1 MKKILLLSAI
11 MAGAMSVNAQSDFK
25 VKEIAKLPVKNIT
38 NYDKGVSRTGY
49 GFGDKFYMTDR
60 GAQQLRV
67 FDLGTGEEIAQKEIG
82 ANQALGHDEAGNAI
96 IANWGFAGSNPVGS
110 ETTFTLISADLK
122 EMRTTEKVG
131 SIQGRGDYLGKAK
144 GNVFGKE
151 GATLLASGAAQ
162 DLENEGIV
170 CYTFTPSG
178 GDTPLVQYS
187 NVYDADQK
195 IGAGTWATY
204 NFYKDVDGTDRYLYV
219 NRSAALT
226 DVTFEEG
233 EVLGDQTRFYN
244 PEDRLTNKGVC
255 NGGEIFVLGSRKF
268 IVYGNWREGVLT
280 YLDGITIAEIGAD
293 NKTLTTVYTK
303 EPDTSL
309 SREMTGQCNW
319 LNVEVLN
326 DKQAK
331 LYQYFLG
338 GYVAEYGIAIGDAD
352 TPATS
357 GVKGIENAPAQVVS
371 TTYYTPAGVA
381 NKAAVKGLN
390 IVVTKYADGSQKVV
404 KVIK

>member
-1 MKKILLLSAI
+1 MKKFLLLTAL
-11 MAGAMSVNAQSDFK
+11 MAGAMTVNAQSDFQ
-25 VKEIAKLPVKNIT
+25 VKELAKLPVTNIN
-38 NYDKGVSRTGY
+38 NYSKGEMRSGY

-60 GAQQLRV
+60 NAQQLRV
-67 FDLGTGEEIAQKEIG
+67 FNLATGKEIGQKEIG

-96 IANWGFAGSNPVGS
+96 IANWGFAGSNPLGS
-110 ETTFTLISADLK
+110 KTTFTLISADLSK
-122 EMRTTEKVG
+122 MVTTEKVG
-131 SIQGRGDYLGKAK
+131 SIQGRGDFLGKAK
-144 GNVFGKE
+144 GNVFGAE

-162 DLENEGIV
+162 DLENKGIV
-170 CYTFTPSG
+170 CYTFSSTG

-187 NVYDADQK
+187 NVYDGDQK
-195 IGAGTWATY
+195 IGAGSWATY
-204 NFYKDVDGTDRYLYV
+204 NYYKDVDGTDRYLYV
-219 NRSAALT
+219 NRQVALT
-226 DVTFEEG
+226 DIFFEEG
-233 EVLGDQTRFYN
+233 EVAGDLTREYN
-244 PEDRLTNKGVC
+244 PADRLCNKGVC

-268 IVYGNWREGVLT
+268 IVYGNVSDPN

-303 EPDTSL
+303 EADKTL
-309 SREMTGQCNW
+309 TQEKTTQGNW
-319 LNVEVLN
+319 LNVEVLS

-338 GYVAEYGIAIGDAD
+338 GYAAEYGITINGAD
-352 TPATS
+352 MPTGIT
-357 GVKGIENAPAQVVS
+357 GVENAAAKAVS

-381 NKAAVKGLN
+381 SKTAVKGLN

>member
-1 MKKILLLSAI
+1 MKKFLLLTAL
-11 MAGAMSVNAQSDFK
+11 MAGAMTVNAQSDFQ
-25 VKEIAKLPVKNIT
+25 VKELAKLPVKNIT
-38 NYDKGVSRTGY
+38 NYDKGVCRSGY
-49 GFGDKFYMTDR
+49 GFGNKFYMTDR
-60 GAQQLRV
+60 NAKQLRV
-67 FDLGTGEEIAQKEIG
+67 FDLATGKEIGQKEIG

-96 IANWGFAGSNPVGS
+96 IANWGFAGSNPLGS
-110 ETTFTLISADLK
+110 ETTFTLISADLAK
-122 EMRTTEKVG
+122 MVTTEKVG
-131 SIQGRGDYLGKAK
+131 SIQGRGDFLGKAK
-144 GNVFGKE
+144 GNVFGAE

-162 DLENEGIV
+162 DLENKGIV
-170 CYTFTPSG
+170 CYTFSSTG

-187 NVYDADQK
+187 NVYDSDQK
-195 IGAGTWATY
+195 IGVGTWATY
-204 NFYKDVDGTDRYLYV
+204 NYYKDVDGTDRYLYV
-219 NRSAALT
+219 NRQVALT
-226 DVTFEEG
+226 DIFFEEG
-233 EVLGDQTRFYN
+233 EVAGDLTREYN
-244 PEDRLTNKGVC
+244 PADRICNKGVC

-268 IVYGNWREGVLT
+268 IVYGNVSDPN

-303 EPDTSL
+303 EADKTL
-309 SREMTGQCNW
+309 TQEKTTQGNW

-338 GYVAEYGIAIGDAD
+338 GYAAEYGITIDGAD
-352 TPATS
+352 MPTGIT
-357 GVKGIENAPAQVVS
+357 GVENAAAKAVS

-381 NKAAVKGLN
+381 SKTAVKGLN

>member
-38 NYDKGVSRTGY
+38 NYDKTVMRSGY
-49 GFGDKFYMTDR
+49 GFGDRFYMTDR
-60 GAQQLRV
+60 GSMELRV

-162 DLENEGIV
+162 DLENKGIV

-204 NFYKDVDGTDRYLYV
+204 NYYKDVDGTDRYLYV

-233 EVLGDQTRFYN
+233 EVLGDQTRFYS
-244 PEDRLTNKGVC
+244 PEDRLPNKGVC

-268 IVYGNWREGVLT
+268 VVYGNVTAPT
-280 YLDGITIAEIGAD
+280 YLDGISIAEIGAD

-303 EPDTSL
+303 AAEEST
-309 SREMTGQCNW
+309 REMTTQGNW

>member
-67 FDLGTGEEIAQKEIG
+67 IDLGTGEQVAQKEIG

-110 ETTFTLISADLK
+110 ETTFTLISADLTK
-122 EMRTTEKVG
+122 MVTTEKVG

-144 GNVFGKE
+144 GNVFGAE

-162 DLENEGIV
+162 DLENKGIV
-170 CYTFTPSG
+170 CYTFTSSG
-178 GDTPLVQYS
+178 GDTPLVNYS
-187 NVYDADQK
+187 NVWDADQK

-204 NFYKDVDGTDRYLYV
+204 NYYKDVDGTDRYVYV
-219 NRSAALT
+219 NRQAPLT
-226 DVTFEEG
+226 DIFFEEG
-233 EVLGDQTRFYN
+233 EVNGEQTREYS
-244 PEDRLTNKGVC
+244 PEDRLCNRGVC

-268 IVYGNWREGVLT
+268 IVYGNQSTPT
-280 YLDGITIAEIGAD
+280 YLDGFTIAEIGAD

-303 EPDTSL
+303 EADTEL
-309 SREMTGQCNW
+309 GREMVTQGNW

-331 LYQYFLG
+331 LYQYFIN
-338 GYVAEYGIAIGDAD
+338 GYAAEYGIAIGDAD

>member
-38 NYDKGVSRTGY
+38 NYDKTVMRSGY

-60 GAQQLRV
+60 GSMELRV
-67 FDLGTGEEIAQKEIG
+67 FNIATGEEIAQKEIG

-162 DLENEGIV
+162 DLEKKGIV

-178 GDTPLVQYS
+178 GDTPLVSYS
-187 NVYDADQK
+187 NVWDADQK

-204 NFYKDVDGTDRYLYV
+204 NYYKDVDGTDRFVYV
-219 NRSAALT
+219 NRQAPLT
-226 DVTFEEG
+226 DITFEEG
-233 EVLGDQTRFYN
+233 EVLGDQTRSYS
-244 PEDRLTNKGVC
+244 PEDRLPNKGVC

-268 IVYGNWREGVLT
+268 VVYGNVTSPT
-280 YLDGITIAEIGAD
+280 YLDGISIAEIGAD
-293 NKTLTTVYTK
+293 NKTLTTVYTQEAK
-303 EPDTSL
+303 ETT
-309 SREMTGQCNW
+309 REMTTQGNW

-338 GYVAEYGIAIGDAD
+338 GYVAEYGISIDGAE
-352 TPATS
+352 TPETS

-371 TTYYTPAGVA
+371 TTYYTAAGVA
-381 NKAAVKGLN
+381 SKTAVKGLN

>member
-38 NYDKGVSRTGY
+38 NYDKTVMRSGY

-60 GAQQLRV
+60 GSMELRV

-162 DLENEGIV
+162 DLENKGIV

-204 NFYKDVDGTDRYLYV
+204 NYYKDVDGTDRFVYV
-219 NRSAALT
+219 NRQAPLT
-226 DVTFEEG
+226 DITFEEG
-233 EVLGDQTRFYN
+233 EVLGDQTRFYS
-244 PEDRLTNKGVC
+244 PEDRLPNKGVC

-268 IVYGNWREGVLT
+268 IVYGNVSTPT

-303 EPDTSL
+303 EAEEKN
-309 SREMTGQCNW
+309 REMTTQGNW

-326 DKQAK
+326 EKQAK

>member
-38 NYDKGVSRTGY
+38 NYDKTVCRSGY

-67 FDLGTGEEIAQKEIG
+67 FDLGTGEQVAQKEIG

-110 ETTFTLISADLK
+110 ETTFTLISADLTK
-122 EMRTTEKVG
+122 MVTTEKVG

-144 GNVFGKE
+144 GDVFGKK

-162 DLENEGIV
+162 DLENKGIV
-170 CYTFTPSG
+170 CYTFTSSG
-178 GDTPLVQYS
+178 GDTPLVNYS
-187 NVYDADQK
+187 NVWDADQK

-204 NFYKDVDGTDRYLYV
+204 NYYKDVDGTDRYVYV
-219 NRSAALT
+219 NRQAPLT
-226 DVTFEEG
+226 DIFFEEG
-233 EVLGDQTRFYN
+233 EVNGEQTREYS
-244 PEDRLTNKGVC
+244 PEDRLCNKGVC

-268 IVYGNWREGVLT
+268 IVYGNQSTPT
-280 YLDGITIAEIGAD
+280 YLDGFTIAEIGAD

-303 EPDTSL
+303 EADTEL
-309 SREMTGQCNW
+309 GREMVTQGNW

-331 LYQYFLG
+331 LYQYFIN

>member
-25 VKEIAKLPVKNIT
+25 INEIAKLPVKNIT

-60 GAQQLRV
+60 GAMELRV

-144 GNVFGKE
+144 GNVFGAE

-162 DLENEGIV
+162 DLENKGIV

-178 GDTPLVQYS
+178 GDTPLVNYS
-187 NVYDADQK
+187 NVWDGDQK

-204 NFYKDVDGTDRYLYV
+204 NYYKDVDGTDRYVYV
-219 NRSAALT
+219 NRQAPLT
-226 DVTFEEG
+226 DIFFEEG
-233 EVLGDQTRFYN
+233 EVNGELTREYS
-244 PEDRLTNKGVC
+244 PEDRLCNRGVC

-268 IVYGNWREGVLT
+268 IVYGNLSNPT
-280 YLDGITIAEIGAD
+280 YLDGFTIAEIGAD

-303 EPDTSL
+303 EADTSL

-338 GYVAEYGIAIGDAD
+338 GYAAEYGIAIGDAD

-381 NKAAVKGLN
+381 NKTAVKGLN

>member
-38 NYDKGVSRTGY
+38 NYDKGVSRSGY
-49 GFGDKFYMTDR
+49 GFGDRFYMTDR
-60 GAQQLRV
+60 GSMELRV
-67 FDLGTGEEIAQKEIG
+67 FNLVTGEEIAQKEIG

-162 DLENEGIV
+162 DLENKGIV

-204 NFYKDVDGTDRYLYV
+204 NYYKDVDGTDRYLYV

-233 EVLGDQTRFYN
+233 EVLGDQTRFYS
-244 PEDRLTNKGVC
+244 PEDRLPNKGVC

-268 IVYGNWREGVLT
+268 IVYGNQSTPT
-280 YLDGITIAEIGAD
+280 YLDGFTIAEIGAD

-303 EPDTSL
+303 EADTSL

-371 TTYYTPAGVA
+371 TTYYTAAGVA
-381 NKAAVKGLN
+381 SKTAVKGLN

>member
-1 MKKILLLSAI
+1 
-11 MAGAMSVNAQSDFK
+11 MAGAMTVNAQSDFQ
-25 VKEIAKLPVKNIT
+25 VKELAKLPVTNIT
-38 NYDKGVSRTGY
+38 NYDKGVCRSGY

-60 GAQQLRV
+60 GAKELRV
-67 FDLGTGEEIAQKEIG
+67 FDLATGEEIGQKEIG

-96 IANWGFAGSNPVGS
+96 VANWGFAGSNPIGS
-110 ETTFTLISADLK
+110 ETTFTLISADLSK
-122 EMRTTEKVG
+122 MVTTEKVG
-131 SIQGRGDYLGKAK
+131 SIQGRGDFLGKAK
-144 GNVFGKE
+144 GNVFGAE
-151 GATLLASGAAQ
+151 GATLLASGKDQ
-162 DLENEGIV
+162 DLENKGIV
-170 CYTFTPSG
+170 CYTFSSTG

-187 NVYDADQK
+187 NVWDADQK

-204 NFYKDVDGTDRYLYV
+204 NYYKDVDGTDRYLYV
-219 NRSAALT
+219 NRSVALT
-226 DVTFEEG
+226 DIFFEEG
-233 EVLGDQTRFYN
+233 EVTGDLTREYN
-244 PEDRLTNKGVC
+244 PADRLCNKGVC

-268 IVYGNWREGVLT
+268 IVYGNWREGVNT
-280 YLDGITIAEIGAD
+280 YLDGFTIAEIGAD

-309 SREMTGQCNW
+309 EREMTTQGNW

-338 GYVAEYGIAIGDAD
+338 GYAAEYGLTIDGAD
-352 TPATS
+352 MPTGIT
-357 GVKGIENAPAQVVS
+357 GVENAAAKAVS

-381 NKAAVKGLN
+381 SKTAVKGLN

>member
-38 NYDKGVSRTGY
+38 NYDKTVMRSGY

-60 GAQQLRV
+60 GSMELRV

-162 DLENEGIV
+162 DLENKGIV

-204 NFYKDVDGTDRYLYV
+204 NYYKDVDGTDRFVYV
-219 NRSAALT
+219 NRQAPLT
-226 DVTFEEG
+226 DITFEEG
-233 EVLGDQTRFYN
+233 EVLGDQTRFYS
-244 PEDRLTNKGVC
+244 PEDRLPNKGVC

-268 IVYGNWREGVLT
+268 IVYGNQSTPT

-303 EPDTSL
+303 EAEEKN
-309 SREMTGQCNW
+309 REMTTQGNW

>member
-38 NYDKGVSRTGY
+38 NYDKTVMRSGY

-60 GAQQLRV
+60 GSMELRV

-162 DLENEGIV
+162 DLENKGIV

-204 NFYKDVDGTDRYLYV
+204 NYYKDVDGTDRFVYV
-219 NRSAALT
+219 NRQAPLT
-226 DVTFEEG
+226 DITFEEG
-233 EVLGDQTRFYN
+233 EVLGDQTRFYS
-244 PEDRLTNKGVC
+244 PEDRLPNKGVC

-268 IVYGNWREGVLT
+268 VVYGNVSTPT
-280 YLDGITIAEIGAD
+280 YLDGISIAEIGAD

-303 EPDTSL
+303 AAEEST
-309 SREMTGQCNW
+309 REMTTQGNW

>member
-67 FDLGTGEEIAQKEIG
+67 FDLGTGEQVAQKEIG

-110 ETTFTLISADLK
+110 ETTFTLISADLTK
-122 EMRTTEKVG
+122 MVTTEKVG

-144 GNVFGKE
+144 GDVFGKK

-162 DLENEGIV
+162 DLENKGIV
-170 CYTFTPSG
+170 CYTFTSSG
-178 GDTPLVQYS
+178 GDTPLVNYS
-187 NVYDADQK
+187 NVWDGDQK

-204 NFYKDVDGTDRYLYV
+204 NYYKDVDGTDRYVYV
-219 NRSAALT
+219 NRQAPLT
-226 DVTFEEG
+226 DIFFEEG
-233 EVLGDQTRFYN
+233 EVNGELTREYS
-244 PEDRLTNKGVC
+244 PEDRLCNKGVC

-268 IVYGNWREGVLT
+268 IVYGNLSNPT
-280 YLDGITIAEIGAD
+280 YLDGFTIAEIGAD

-303 EPDTSL
+303 EADTSL

-371 TTYYTPAGVA
+371 TTYYTAAGVA
-381 NKAAVKGLN
+381 SKTAVKGLN

>member
-38 NYDKGVSRTGY
+38 NYDKTVMRSGY

-60 GAQQLRV
+60 GSMELRV
-67 FDLGTGEEIAQKEIG
+67 FNIATGEEIAQKEIG

-162 DLENEGIV
+162 DLENKGIV

-187 NVYDADQK
+187 NVYDAEQK

-204 NFYKDVDGTDRYLYV
+204 NYYKDVDGTDRFVYV
-219 NRSAALT
+219 NRQAPLT
-226 DVTFEEG
+226 DITFEEG
-233 EVLGDQTRFYN
+233 EVLGDQTRSYN

-268 IVYGNWREGVLT
+268 IVYGNQSTPT
-280 YLDGITIAEIGAD
+280 YLDGFTIAEIGAD

-303 EPDTSL
+303 AAEEST
-309 SREMTGQCNW
+309 REMTTQGNW

-338 GYVAEYGIAIGDAD
+338 GYVAEYGISIDGTD
-352 TPATS
+352 TPGTN

-371 TTYYTPAGVA
+371 TTYYTAAGVA
-381 NKAAVKGLN
+381 SKTAVKGLN

>member
-11 MAGAMSVNAQSDFK
+11 MAGAMSVNAQSDFT

-38 NYDKGVSRTGY
+38 NYDKTVMRSGY

-60 GAQQLRV
+60 NAQQLRV
-67 FDLGTGEEIAQKEIG
+67 FNLATGEEIAQKEIG

-110 ETTFTLISADLK
+110 QTTFTLISADLK

-151 GATLLASGAAQ
+151 GATLLASGDAQ
-162 DLENEGIV
+162 DLENKGIV

-178 GDTPLVQYS
+178 GDTPLVNYS
-187 NVYDADQK
+187 NVWDADQK

-204 NFYKDVDGTDRYLYV
+204 NYYKDVDGTDRYLYV
-219 NRSAALT
+219 NRSSALI

-233 EVLGDQTRFYN
+233 EVLGDQTRSYS
-244 PEDRLTNKGVC
+244 PEDRLPNKGVC

-268 IVYGNWREGVLT
+268 VVYGNVTTPT
-280 YLDGITIAEIGAD
+280 YLDGISIAEIGAD
-293 NKTLTTVYTK
+293 NKTLTTVYTQEAK
-303 EPDTSL
+303 ETT
-309 SREMTGQCNW
+309 REMTTQGNW

-338 GYVAEYGIAIGDAD
+338 GYVAEYGISIDGAE
-352 TPATS
+352 TPGTS

-381 NKAAVKGLN
+381 SKTAVKGLN
-390 IVVTKYADGSQKVV
+390 IVVTKYADGSQKVA

>member
-1 MKKILLLSAI
+1 M
-11 MAGAMSVNAQSDFK
+11 
-25 VKEIAKLPVKNIT
+25 
-38 NYDKGVSRTGY
+38 
-49 GFGDKFYMTDR
+49 
-60 GAQQLRV
+60 
-67 FDLGTGEEIAQKEIG
+67 
-82 ANQALGHDEAGNAI
+82 
-96 IANWGFAGSNPVGS
+96 
-110 ETTFTLISADLK
+110 
-122 EMRTTEKVG
+122 G

-162 DLENEGIV
+162 DLENKGIV

-178 GDTPLVQYS
+178 GDTPLVNYS
-187 NVYDADQK
+187 NVWDADQK

-204 NFYKDVDGTDRYLYV
+204 NYYKDVDGTDRYLYV
-219 NRSAALT
+219 NRSSALI

-233 EVLGDQTRFYN
+233 EVLGDQTRSYS
-244 PEDRLTNKGVC
+244 PEDRLPNKGVC

-268 IVYGNWREGVLT
+268 VVYGNVTTPT
-280 YLDGITIAEIGAD
+280 YLDGISIAEIGAD
-293 NKTLTTVYTK
+293 NKTLTTVYTQEAK
-303 EPDTSL
+303 ETT
-309 SREMTGQCNW
+309 REMTTQGNW

-338 GYVAEYGIAIGDAD
+338 GYVAEYGISIDGAE
-352 TPATS
+352 TPGTS

-381 NKAAVKGLN
+381 SKTAVKGLN
-390 IVVTKYADGSQKVV
+390 IVVTKYADGSQKVA

>member
-110 ETTFTLISADLK
+110 ETTFTLISADLTK
-122 EMRTTEKVG
+122 MVTTEKVG

-144 GNVFGKE
+144 GNVFGAE

-162 DLENEGIV
+162 DLENKGIV
-170 CYTFTPSG
+170 CYTFTSSG
-178 GDTPLVQYS
+178 GDTPLVNYS
-187 NVYDADQK
+187 NVWDGDQK

-204 NFYKDVDGTDRYLYV
+204 NYYKDVDGTDRYVYV
-219 NRSAALT
+219 NRQAPLT
-226 DVTFEEG
+226 DIFFEEG
-233 EVLGDQTRFYN
+233 EVNGEQTREYS
-244 PEDRLTNKGVC
+244 PEDRLCNRGVC

-268 IVYGNWREGVLT
+268 IVYGNQSTPT
-280 YLDGITIAEIGAD
+280 YLDGFTIAEIGAD

-303 EPDTSL
+303 EADTSL

-338 GYVAEYGIAIGDAD
+338 GYAAEYGIAIGDAD